1 MKLPH
6 LDQLVLLE
14 RGEAG
19 LLAKA
24 LAVLVRDVT
33 QATRPVSMTT
43 AIALPALATLATTLG
58 RRHLREQLAPVRPGR
73 RPKPRTFRISYDQ
86 LAVLL
91 HYRVPMCY
99 CGLNDTEQ
107 LQLRSVVGKFQ
118 QKALN
123 LEHVIRFARA
133 D

>member
-1 MKLPH
+1 MRLPH

-33 QATRPVSMTT
+33 HAERPVPRLELLTFGPLV
-43 AIALPALATLATTLG
+43 ALG
-58 RRHLREQLAPVRPGR
+58 RQLLQIHQREQLTPVRPKCPARPR
-73 RPKPRTFRISYDQ
+73 RLRVRYDQ
-86 LAVLL
+86 LVALL
-91 HYRVPMCY
+91 FHRLALFY
-99 CGLNDTEQ
+99 CGLSEEEN
-107 LQLRSVVGKFQ
+107 LQLRGVVGKFQ

-123 LEHVIRFARA
+123 LSQWVAPS
-133 D
+133 